1 MSDLSTLEKVK
12 SYLGVTGSG
21 EDTLLGELLGAAS
34 ARIRGHCGRE
44 ITSATYTEQYDGR
57 GLGRIV
63 LVQRPATS
71 ITTVHDALDRA
82 FDSGS
87 LVDSDDYT
95 LYGEEGIVELD
106 PARAGF
112 QDGVRNVQVV
122 YVAGYSTVPADVDLA
137 ARILSAHWYNR
148 LKAGADGLSKEAL
161 DKYRVQFVSEE
172 LPAGWFRANGRWS
185 LRMCRADSFPPAAEA
200 NRTRWRSFWVR
211 SSWFTSRGRRT
222 WVRRIRTA
230 AATA

>member
-161 DKYRVQFVSEE
+161 DKYRVQFASEE
-172 LPAGWFRANGRWS
+172 LPAEVSG
-185 LRMCRADSFPPAAEA
+185 LLEPHCE
-200 NRTRWRSFWVR
+200 
-211 SSWFTSRGRRT
+211 RG
-222 WVRRIRTA
+222 A
-230 AATA
+230 